1 MKLKLNHKQRR
12 AIPIMT
18 HPGIEII
25 GKTVNDAVTDGQIH
39 ADAIIALAENTPSDA
54 ATVIMDLT
62 VEAEAFGAKLHF
74 AENDVPS
81 VAERLLHNTCEVE
94 NLPIPDLSTAR
105 IPEYLKANRLA
116 ADRIDDRPVFAGCIG
131 PYSLAG
137 RLYDMSE
144 IMMAIYVEPEL
155 AKSLLSKCAEFI
167 HSYIQALK
175 ETGVDGVIMAEPAA
189 GLLSNDDAT
198 RYSTHYIKP
207 IVEAVQ
213 DDDFLFVLHNC
224 GNTGHCTQSMI
235 DSGAGA
241 LHFGN
246 QCDIVEAIK
255 QVPSDRIVMGNLDP
269 VGVFKSASP
278 EQVYVETANLLSK
291 TAAYDNFVISTGC
304 DVPPGIS
311 KENIK
316 AFYQAVHDFNQ

>member
-1 MKLKLNHKQRR
+1 
-12 AIPIMT
+12 
-18 HPGIEII
+18 
-25 GKTVNDAVTDGQIH
+25 
-39 ADAIIALAENTPSDA
+39 
-54 ATVIMDLT
+54 
-62 VEAEAFGAKLHF
+62 
-74 AENDVPS
+74 
-81 VAERLLHNTCEVE
+81 
-94 NLPIPDLSTAR
+94 
-105 IPEYLKANRLA
+105 
-116 ADRIDDRPVFAGCIG
+116 
-131 PYSLAG
+131 
-137 RLYDMSE
+137 
-144 IMMAIYVEPEL
+144 
-155 AKSLLSKCAEFI
+155 
-167 HSYIQALK
+167 
-175 ETGVDGVIMAEPAA
+175 
-189 GLLSNDDAT
+189 
-198 RYSTHYIKP
+198 
-207 IVEAVQ
+207 
-213 DDDFLFVLHNC
+213 
-224 GNTGHCTQSMI
+224 MI